1 MKRCSILVAIFLL
14 IVALFVVANA
24 EDAKEKLYDGYYFI
38 GQDKDFEAGSYSVS
52 AKKTDENAYPLALL
66 IIFDSVENYNKMM
79 SLGQESLDGDG
90 EVRIRLEDG
99 YVLWVSGDVGLDLS
113 IEKLK

>member
-1 MKRCSILVAIFLL
+1 MKRWSTFVVILLL
-14 IVALFVVANA
+14 IVALFVSANA
-24 EDAKEKLYDGYYFI
+24 EDAKEKLYDGYYYV
-38 GQDKDFEAGSYSVS
+38 GQDKDFEPGSYLVS
-52 AKKTDENAYPLALL
+52 AKKTDEKAYPLVLL